1 MRAAPWG
8 EERDGCVGEE
18 GGAWEGVEGDK
29 RKVAARG
36 KEGGQRRQRRVV
48 GTDGETDGGELGAE

>member
-18 GGAWEGVEGDK
+18 GGK

-36 KEGGQRRQRRVV
+36 GRERGGWKTRQKTRQGA
-48 GTDGETDGGELGAE
+48 GTDGEIDGGKLGGE